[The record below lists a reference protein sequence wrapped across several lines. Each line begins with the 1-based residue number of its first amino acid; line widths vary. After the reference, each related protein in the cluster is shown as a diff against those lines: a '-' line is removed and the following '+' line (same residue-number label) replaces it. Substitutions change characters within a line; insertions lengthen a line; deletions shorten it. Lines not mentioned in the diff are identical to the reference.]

1 LPIGVCTSFT
11 SPIISNFDADSDALW
26 FLENV
31 KVLAASRM
39 ENVWEDEGWWCGCLL
54 MCANRLSEGS
64 ASADEGSVE
73 LELKRADEEDVS
85 YTLDSAELVPLLLL
99 APESSSKEC

>member
-1 LPIGVCTSFT
+1 
-11 SPIISNFDADSDALW
+11 
-26 FLENV
+26 
-31 KVLAASRM
+31 
-39 ENVWEDEGWWCGCLL
+39 

-64 ASADEGSVE
+64 TSADEGSVE

-85 YTLDSAELVPLLLL
+85 YTLESAELVPLLPLLPLSKFSRTGKVSKCMTYLLL

>member
-1 LPIGVCTSFT
+1 MVKARLLFPFVLLPIGVCTSFI

-39 ENVWEDEGWWCGCLL
+39 ENVWEDEGW
-54 MCANRLSEGS
+54 
-64 ASADEGSVE
+64 
-73 LELKRADEEDVS
+73 
-85 YTLDSAELVPLLLL
+85 
-99 APESSSKEC
+99 

>member
-1 LPIGVCTSFT
+1 
-11 SPIISNFDADSDALW
+11 
-26 FLENV
+26 
-31 KVLAASRM
+31 
-39 ENVWEDEGWWCGCLL
+39 

-85 YTLDSAELVPLLLL
+85 YTLESAELVPLLPLLPLSKFSRTRKVSKCMTYLLL